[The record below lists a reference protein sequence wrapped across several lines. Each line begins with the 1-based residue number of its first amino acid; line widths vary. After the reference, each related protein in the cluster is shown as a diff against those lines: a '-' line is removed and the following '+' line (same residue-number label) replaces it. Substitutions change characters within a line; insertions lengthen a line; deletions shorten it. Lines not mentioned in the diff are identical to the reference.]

1 MIERACLWRKTF
13 QNLLLVLFVRY
24 PCTWRR
30 ASPRRRVCDIV
41 LRRKVFSRRR
51 ALMFLSQ
58 LQVVTGQVA
67 TSLSIKVCDAR
78 AHRRLCQCQSRSHC
92 LRIRLF
98 WYVLQHRRCQRF
110 EVCLQGVDVC
120 ANRKSRWEC
129 SCKVNRGWL
138 CCDWVCTKLVGKKG
152 HPFGNRLLQLQWRES
167 IL

>member
-1 MIERACLWRKTF
+1 MSVEKTF

-98 WYVLQHRRCQRF
+98 WYVLQHRRCQR
-110 EVCLQGVDVC
+110 
-120 ANRKSRWEC
+120 SRSAFRVSTFVPIGRADGRC